1 VTEGQ
6 PWSRLCTRTPA
17 AARSQAASRHEGT
30 EEKKGEHSLMKMEVI
45 YISSAELPV
54 QGQAV
59 AQKHG
64 WGCLGKGQL
73 VIPG

>member
-1 VTEGQ
+1 
-6 PWSRLCTRTPA
+6 
-17 AARSQAASRHEGT
+17 
-30 EEKKGEHSLMKMEVI
+30 MKMEVI

-59 AQKHG
+59 AQKRG

>member
-1 VTEGQ
+1 
-6 PWSRLCTRTPA
+6 
-17 AARSQAASRHEGT
+17 
-30 EEKKGEHSLMKMEVI
+30 MKMEVI